1 MIVDK
6 SKNQSSLRLG
16 ILTTEDTAIYY
27 CVRDTLRG
35 LQFEPRHKPPYMGQ
49 EAWPAGGDQG
59 SSSPASQP
67 RTSYRRECQG
77 TSCLAQWFFFSPASQ
92 LPEWMSFFFDLKV
105 LLSCIL
111 TVTLKEEVAFSPIDE
126 MGKYISAHN
135 NKMYLPVPLLSE
147 K

>member
-16 ILTTEDTAIYY
+16 ILITEDTVYILLYYY

-35 LQFEPRHKPPYMGQ
+35 LQFEPRHKPPCMGQ

-59 SSSPASQP
+59 STSPASQP
-67 RTSYRRECQG
+67 RIRCRRECQG
-77 TSCLAQWFFFSPASQ
+77 TSCLAQWFSFSPPSQ
-92 LPEWMSFFFDLKV
+92 LPEWMSYFFDFVV

-111 TVTLKEEVAFSPIDE
+111 TVTLKEEVAFSL
-126 MGKYISAHN
+126 YR
-135 NKMYLPVPLLSE
+135 
-147 K
+147 